1 MTGQMVAG
9 SADGMDFFTLLLHA
23 LLHVTSYLQ

>member
-1 MTGQMVAG
+1 MTGQMVTG

-23 LLHVTSYLQ
+23 LLHITTSLQ